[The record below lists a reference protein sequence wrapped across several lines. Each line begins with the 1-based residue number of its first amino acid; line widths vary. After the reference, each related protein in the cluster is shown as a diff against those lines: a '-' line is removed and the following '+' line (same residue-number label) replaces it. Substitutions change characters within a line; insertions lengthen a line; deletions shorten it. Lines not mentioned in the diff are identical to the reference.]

1 MPTQLPTLLIPGL
14 VLMLTV
20 AACGDTRTQRAA
32 TGALGGAVAGELISG
47 DPITG
52 AVIGG
57 VGGAVLR

>member
-14 VLMLTV
+14 VLMLAV

-32 TGALGGAVAGELISG
+32 TGALGGAVVGEVISD
-47 DPITG
+47 DPVTG

-57 VGGAVLR
+57 VGGAVLP